1 MFLASTVNDTW
12 LTPIGQFE
20 VKANKSTQHNFDQS
34 SVIINLKSEDKIMH
48 KNITTKQRS
57 KSM

>member
-20 VKANKSTQHNFDQS
+20 VKANKSTQHFDQS